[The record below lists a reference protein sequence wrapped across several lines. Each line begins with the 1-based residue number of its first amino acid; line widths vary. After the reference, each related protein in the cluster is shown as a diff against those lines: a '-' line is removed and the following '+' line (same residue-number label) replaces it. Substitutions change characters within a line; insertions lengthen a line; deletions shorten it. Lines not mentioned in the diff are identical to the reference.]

1 MSTAALRV
9 LSCIVCENRA
19 LAQIEVEW
27 STPLGSSAVF
37 MKTFLYDAIY
47 RQNRWLID
55 DT

>member
-27 STPLGSSAVF
+27 STPLGSNAYQAYCSGIA
-37 MKTFLYDAIY
+37 
-47 RQNRWLID
+47 
-55 DT
+55 